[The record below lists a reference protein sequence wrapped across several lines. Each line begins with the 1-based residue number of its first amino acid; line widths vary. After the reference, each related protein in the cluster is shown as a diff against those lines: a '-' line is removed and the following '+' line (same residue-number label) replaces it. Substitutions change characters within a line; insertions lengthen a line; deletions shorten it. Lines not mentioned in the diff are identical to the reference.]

1 MTKNSSLFDF
11 DKQYGEY
18 ITGTDEAGRG
28 PGAGPVYAAA
38 VCFREINESVLK
50 KLELLNDSKKLS
62 EKCREELFEI
72 ITNCSVYSIQYS
84 SVEDIEKKNIL
95 NASLDAMKRAC
106 EEVSQKT
113 GKKSNIILVDG
124 NKKIKNYTAQQITVI
139 KGDSKSAAIAAASIL
154 AKVSRDRFMYE
165 LDKKFPQY
173 NWAKNKGYL
182 TAEHIEAIK
191 NNGIT
196 VWHRKKFLR
205 NILQEEQKQLSLL

>member
-1 MTKNSSLFDF
+1 
-11 DKQYGEY
+11 
-18 ITGTDEAGRG
+18 
-28 PGAGPVYAAA
+28 
-38 VCFREINESVLK
+38 
-50 KLELLNDSKKLS
+50 
-62 EKCREELFEI
+62 
-72 ITNCSVYSIQYS
+72 
-84 SVEDIEKKNIL
+84 
-95 NASLDAMKRAC
+95 MKRAC

>member
-72 ITNCSVYSIQYS
+72 ITKCSVY
-84 SVEDIEKKNIL
+84 
-95 NASLDAMKRAC
+95 
-106 EEVSQKT
+106 
-113 GKKSNIILVDG
+113 
-124 NKKIKNYTAQQITVI
+124 
-139 KGDSKSAAIAAASIL
+139 
-154 AKVSRDRFMYE
+154 
-165 LDKKFPQY
+165 
-173 NWAKNKGYL
+173 
-182 TAEHIEAIK
+182 
-191 NNGIT
+191 
-196 VWHRKKFLR
+196 
-205 NILQEEQKQLSLL
+205 

>member
-1 MTKNSSLFDF
+1 M
-11 DKQYGEY
+11 
-18 ITGTDEAGRG
+18 
-28 PGAGPVYAAA
+28 
-38 VCFREINESVLK
+38 
-50 KLELLNDSKKLS
+50 LNDSKKLS